1 MLKQSFGQLKQ
12 VQERFMQ
19 NIASLTIMKSSSDD
33 PSSKLLMVP
42 ITTSVYV
49 HAESSVNDKVL
60 VDIGTGYFIEKSL
73 KDADEYYTRK
83 IRFLHEQLQKI
94 EKIII
99 EKSKNLSLITQEIN
113 NVTSK
118 TAGVSA

>member
-33 PSSKLLMVP
+33 PSPKFLMVP

-118 TAGVSA
+118 TPGVSA